1 MSHIETMT
9 HHPLDPLDAE
19 EVGAAAS
26 LVKGDP
32 RFAEVDLPR
41 FVSIEPEEPDKSE
54 PESSAKRRIIVVLLD
69 RTAGTTIEIVVSL
82 TAGRVE
88 RWRVVPG
95 AQGAIMV
102 SEIKEAE
109 QAIREDPRFLAALR
123 RRGIN
128 DVRDAQI
135 DPWPA
140 GNFGFEHEQGKRL
153 ARAIAFR
160 RDHLYDNGYAHPI
173 EGIIALIDLNRMVVI
188 DVEDHD
194 VVPIPPMPGNFDPD
208 AVGALR
214 DDVKPLEI
222 TQAAGPSFTVDGHQV
237 MWQRWRFRV
246 GFNGREGLVLHQLGY
261 EDAGRVR
268 PILARASICEMTVPY
283 GDPSP
288 THFFKSVFDAGEN
301 GIGIA
306 ATSLTRGC
314 DCLGEIFY
322 FDAVICDRDG
332 KPVPIPHAIC
342 MHEEDYGV
350 LWRHIDWRHGKGEVR
365 RSRRLVVSSFSTIG
379 NYDYGFFWYLY
390 QDGTIEHEV
399 KLTGV
404 LSTGA
409 VAPGEQPAH
418 GVLIAPQLNG
428 LLHQHFFSARLDFD
442 VDGRTNAVEEIEAE
456 ADPPGPGN
464 PYGNAFVTRR
474 RRLRRESEAL
484 REVSPQTARAWDV
497 VNPTRTNA
505 MGQPV
510 AYRLV
515 PGENVRPLAQPD
527 SAVMKRAGFI
537 SHHLWVTPYR
547 AAERYAAGDYPN
559 QHAGG
564 GGLPEWTAADRD
576 IDGTDVVVWYT
587 FGHHHV
593 PRPEDWPIMP
603 MAYIGFKLKPVGF
616 FDRNPSLDVPP
627 PDHCAAD

>member
-1 MSHIETMT
+1 MSPIETMT
-9 HHPLDPLDAE
+9 HHPLDPLDAK
-19 EVGAAAS
+19 EVRVAAS

-32 RFAEVDLPR
+32 RFAGVGLPR
-41 FVSIEPEEPDKSE
+41 FVSIEPEEPDKAE
-54 PESSAKRRIIVVLLD
+54 PESSAQRRIIVVLLD
-69 RTAGTTIEIVVSL
+69 RTAGTTIEIIVSL

-88 RWRVVPG
+88 RWGVVPG

-109 QAIREDPRFLAALR
+109 QAVREDPRFLAALR
-123 RRGIN
+123 RRGIS

-140 GNFGFEHEQGKRL
+140 GNFGFEHERGQRL

-173 EGIIALIDLNRMVVI
+173 EGIIALVDLNRMVVI

-194 VVPIPPMPGNFDPD
+194 VVPIPPMPGNFDPG
-208 AVGALR
+208 AVGAVR
-214 DDVKPLEI
+214 DDIKPLEI

-237 MWQRWRFRV
+237 LWQRWRFRV

-261 EDAGRVR
+261 EDGGRVR
-268 PILARASICEMTVPY
+268 PILDRASICEMTVPY

-322 FDAVICDRDG
+322 FDAIICDRDG
-332 KPVPIPHAIC
+332 EPVPIPHAIC

-456 ADPPGPGN
+456 AVSPGPGN
-464 PYGNAFVTRR
+464 PHGNAFVTRR

-497 VNPTRTNA
+497 VNTTRNNA

-527 SAVMKRAGFI
+527 SAIMKRAGFI

-547 AAERYAAGDYPN
+547 AAERYAAGEYPN

-593 PRPEDWPIMP
+593 PCPEDWPIMP

-627 PDHCAAD
+627 PDHVAAD